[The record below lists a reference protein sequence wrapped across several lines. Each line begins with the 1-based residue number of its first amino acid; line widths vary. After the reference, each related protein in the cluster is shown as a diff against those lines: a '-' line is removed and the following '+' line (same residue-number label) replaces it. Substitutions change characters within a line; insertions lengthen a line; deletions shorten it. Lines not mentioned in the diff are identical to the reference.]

1 MYTSHTKTTP
11 WTTELSNT
19 TENSHPNTSPVLNRC
34 SRTLTLT
41 TISKSAPCHAIR
53 RYLSWKKQ
61 SVDEE
66 ALWESLE
73 PPLREACEKFVQTR
87 ILEGRNLEKDLIGK
101 LDSLE
106 EKVLRVEARSPEV
119 VNAYRTKPGSK
130 SFRAAG
136 RHTDRRQPHRSRSHP
151 VFQTK
156 SAMMRK
162 PSAFTATSGT

>member
-53 RYLSWKKQ
+53 RYLSWKNSLLMRKHSGNLWNRPFARHVRNLSRQGYWKAEILRKTLSENWTALKKKYYVQKPALRKQ
-61 SVDEE
+61 SMPT
-66 ALWESLE
+66 E
-73 PPLREACEKFVQTR
+73 PNWKQKFPSCWKT
-87 ILEGRNLEKDLIGK
+87 
-101 LDSLE
+101 
-106 EKVLRVEARSPEV
+106 
-119 VNAYRTKPGSK
+119 
-130 SFRAAG
+130 
-136 RHTDRRQPHRSRSHP
+136 HRSTTTASQQKSSC
-151 VFQTK
+151 FQTK